1 MQSLPAAERHR
12 DPPPRPLQER
22 SMHVICCCAICLAG
36 GSGETE
42 MVPFPTAAAAAAQV
56 RPALQTGSLLFS
68 TGDCLAVRVFTHSPY
83 THVAV
88 AVVGS
93 NGVDVYESVNPG
105 GVRKLPLADFLAAQ
119 GNVPVQLVHPCRP
132 LSPAQQQQLTTYLDS
147 QLGRPYAVQHHLS
160 GQRCDGLHCAEYA
173 TDALMSVQLIR
184 AERPPRVSPA
194 TLRTG
199 VTQHAIYAVG
209 TTLRLTPPPTPP
221 RRNESLCERWWHDT
235 QSCCSN
241 CCRRL
246 RGWFL
251 CQ

>member
-1 MQSLPAAERHR
+1 MTAHTRHQAR
-12 DPPPRPLQER
+12 TKVTVRITVHYTKLQNE
-22 SMHVICCCAICLAG
+22 LF
-36 GSGETE
+36 ET
-42 MVPFPTAAAAAAQV
+42 
-56 RPALQTGSLLFS
+56 S
-68 TGDCLAVRVFTHSPY
+68 D
-83 THVAV
+83 
-88 AVVGS
+88 
-93 NGVDVYESVNPG
+93 
-105 GVRKLPLADFLAAQ
+105 
-119 GNVPVQLVHPCRP
+119 
-132 LSPAQQQQLTTYLDS
+132 QQQLTTYLDS